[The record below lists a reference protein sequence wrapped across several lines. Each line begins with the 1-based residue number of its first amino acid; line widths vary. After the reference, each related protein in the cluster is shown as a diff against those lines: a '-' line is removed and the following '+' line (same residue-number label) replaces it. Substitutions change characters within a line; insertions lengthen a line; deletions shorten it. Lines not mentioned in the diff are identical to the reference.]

1 MATHATGTIEMK
13 SWEERPFAETE
24 GAPKLARANGS
35 DLYHGDLEGEATFEY
50 LMMYQDENRASY
62 VGMERFVGRLGDRQ
76 GSFVLEIT
84 GTFADGVVTAE
95 WHVVSGSGTG
105 ELRGVRGNGGFIWKG
120 HHESSITFDY
130 DLD

>member
-24 GAPKLARANGS
+24 GTPKLARANGS

-50 LMMYQDENRASY
+50 LMLYQNDNTATY
-62 VGMERFVGRLGDRQ
+62 VGMERFVGRLGDRE
-76 GSFVLEIT
+76 GSFALQIS
-84 GTFADGVVTAE
+84 GTFEAGVVKAE
-95 WHVVSGSGTG
+95 WQVVRDSGTG
-105 ELRGVRGNGGFIWKG
+105 ELRGLRGDGGFTWKG
-120 HHESSITFDY
+120 HHESAITFDY

>member
-35 DLYHGDLEGEATFEY
+35 DLYHGDLEGEASFEY
-50 LMMYQDENRASY
+50 LMMYQDENTANY

-84 GTFADGVVTAE
+84 GTFANGVVTAE

-105 ELRGVRGNGGFIWKG
+105 ELRGVRGSGGFTWKG

-130 DLD
+130 DLA